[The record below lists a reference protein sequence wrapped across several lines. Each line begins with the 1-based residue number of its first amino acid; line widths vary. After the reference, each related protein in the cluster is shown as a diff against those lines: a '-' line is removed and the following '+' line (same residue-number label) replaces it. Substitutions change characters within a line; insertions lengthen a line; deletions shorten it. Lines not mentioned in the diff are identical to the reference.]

1 LILGEWMERRVV
13 RVGVVDDHE
22 AVRIGFAAAASVE
35 AKTAE
40 VPVVAVR
47 LADTVSSLLAGS
59 KGMFDVVALD
69 MSLADGSR
77 PGDNVRRIVQ
87 AGYPVLVFSVGDR
100 SDALREA
107 LAAGASGVSRKSD
120 DIRDTLNLVRQV
132 ADGATIDNQ
141 DLAAAI
147 DGDAEF
153 VVALSDRERET
164 LGLYAAGF
172 TRTQIAS
179 RMNVSSN
186 TVGTNIK
193 RIREKY
199 AAADRPAATKLEL
212 YHRAVE
218 DGVVPSERL

>member
-1 LILGEWMERRVV
+1 MDRRVV

-59 KGMFDVVALD
+59 NGMFDVVALD

-132 ADGATIDNQ
+132 ADGATVDNQ

-172 TRTQIAS
+172 TRTQIAA

-199 AAADRPAATKLEL
+199 AAAERPAATKLEL

-218 DGVVPSERL
+218 DGVLPPERL

>member
-1 LILGEWMERRVV
+1 MDRRVV

-47 LADTVSSLLAGS
+47 LADTVGSLLAGS
-59 KGMFDVVALD
+59 NGMFDVVALD

-100 SDALREA
+100 PDALREA

>member
-1 LILGEWMERRVV
+1 MDHRVV

-47 LADTVSSLLAGS
+47 LADTVGSLLAGS
-59 KGMFDVVALD
+59 DGMFDVVALD

-100 SDALREA
+100 PDALREA